1 MKNIRTCRFL
11 LWVAFVL
18 LAYPA
23 SSAAQSKSPFA
34 WETGLDLLYD
44 DNILRYSDHDILNP
58 KLADLLYE
66 PYILVQYKRVFQ
78 IYPTTFFSDLTA
90 DFYQDNRYKN
100 YQSLRFGLKQ
110 SLPGHSNILVSGTL
124 MPEFHVSETR
134 SLRYTSLYIEGRRSM
149 TSRLELRAGLRLGRR
164 NYDLDR
170 YDTDFWEPLLQVSY
184 QFHHIKIGGGY
195 SYERGDA
202 TGDTDNDP
210 SYQEQ
215 AVHAFMTLTP
225 ARKSR
230 VTLKYGYSARDFT
243 TTKTTDTLRRGRSD
257 IYNSYTLRYSH
268 DLARRVEGR
277 IGVEHTGRDV
287 SGIAPLYKSLLDYSE
302 NSYRVGISTYW

>member
-1 MKNIRTCRFL
+1 
-11 LWVAFVL
+11 
-18 LAYPA
+18 
-23 SSAAQSKSPFA
+23 
-34 WETGLDLLYD
+34 
-44 DNILRYSDHDILNP
+44 
-58 KLADLLYE
+58 
-66 PYILVQYKRVFQ
+66 
-78 IYPTTFFSDLTA
+78 
-90 DFYQDNRYKN
+90 
-100 YQSLRFGLKQ
+100 
-110 SLPGHSNILVSGTL
+110 
-124 MPEFHVSETR
+124 
-134 SLRYTSLYIEGRRSM
+134 M

>member
-1 MKNIRTCRFL
+1 MGRFFF
-11 LWVAFVL
+11 WIAFVL

-23 SSAAQSKSPFA
+23 STSAQSKSPFA
-34 WETGLDLLYD
+34 WETGLDFVYD

-66 PYILVQYKRVFQ
+66 PYILVQYKRSFQ
-78 IYPTTFFSDLTA
+78 TYPTTLFSDLTA

-110 SLPGHSNILVSGTL
+110 ALPGHSSILMSGTL

-134 SLRYTSLYIEGRRSM
+134 SLRYTSLYLEGRRTM
-149 TSRLELRAGLRLGRR
+149 TPRLELRAALRLGKR

-184 QFHHIKIGGGY
+184 KFRNIKIGGGY

-202 TGDTDNDP
+202 TGDQEFDP
-210 SYQEQ
+210 SYKEQ

-225 ARKSR
+225 ARMSR
-230 VTLKYGYSARDFT
+230 VTLKYGYSSRDFT
-243 TTKTTDTLRRGRSD
+243 TSKSTDVFRRGRSD

-287 SGIAPLYKSLLDYSE
+287 SGILPQYERLLDYSE
-302 NSYRVGISTYW
+302 NSYLMGISTYW